1 VKMADGA
8 GNTPLHCLAKRG
20 ALDIIAITGVEL
32 AKKLLEHGADPKV
45 KNKAGE
51 TALDLALS
59 SEYALMVD
67 LLEPLEKQDPSQS
80 EFDQTSGLDLG
91 SQNVDTTKNEAEK

>member
-1 VKMADGA
+1 LLAHENLLVWGVILTQTTENFHFQLVQ
-8 GNTPLHCLAKRG
+8 NT
-20 ALDIIAITGVEL
+20 
-32 AKKLLEHGADPKV
+32 
-45 KNKAGE
+45 
-51 TALDLALS
+51 LS